1 MKRCEAYRK
10 MLFICSRYAGDIE
23 KNVETARSLCR
34 MAVDAGY
41 IPFAPH
47 LLFTQFMDDSD
58 PAQRELGIAMGLQFM
73 GLCNEVWVYV
83 GDGISE
89 GMKHETAHAR
99 QIGKPVI
106 EITEVKQWSQA

>member
-1 MKRCEAYRK
+1 M
-10 MLFICSRYAGDIE
+10 
-23 KNVETARSLCR
+23 CR

-47 LLFTQFMDDSD
+47 LLFTQFLDDND
-58 PAQRELGIAMGLQFM
+58 PAQRKLGIAMGLQFM
-73 GLCNEVWVYV
+73 SLCDEVWLYV

-89 GMKHETAHAR
+89 GMQGETAHAR

-106 EITEVKQWSQA
+106 EITELMPWSQV